1 MSFVRPID
9 LNGMLQRT
17 QEVSAI
23 KQNED
28 KKPVQDQYNIQHV
41 IHKNIGRTSRQ
52 VVEKD
57 NAQNDKYKYD
67 AKEKGN
73 GHYSGN
79 SNNKQEKQKKEQQRV
94 IVKNSRH
101 VDIKI

>member
-9 LNGMLQRT
+9 LNGMIQRT
-17 QEVSAI
+17 QDISTM
-23 KQNED
+23 KHNED
-28 KKPVQDQYNIQHV
+28 NKPVQDQYNIQHG
-41 IHKNIGRTSRQ
+41 IHKNIERTSKQ

-57 NAQNDKYKYD
+57 NTENTQYNYD

-73 GHYSGN
+73 GHYSKDSGK
-79 SNNKQEKQKKEQQRV
+79 KQQKEKKNRQKV
-94 IVKNSRH
+94 IVKNSQH